1 MKKKLLSTQQTA
13 QQLNVSRQT
22 LSNWNLPCKV
32 KIGGKMYYK
41 VRDIAKI
48 KEIGMDNF
56 LDWFST
62 NKAECQTTLEDML
75 TRMQQTLATALTLQD
90 VDTIYR
96 TYFLCSDHWLELMSL
111 EHCETVSIVEI
122 KAENEYQDIAFWG
135 NQQGST
141 IEDVHAALA
150 EVAATDLFVIRYN
163 VLPREIFSALYE
175 RFLINQLIIDVVKD
189 EYIRSIYLNRQSVL
203 ADCLFANA
211 I

>member
-13 QQLNVSRQT
+13 SQLNVSRQT
-22 LSNWNLPCKV
+22 LSNWNLPCKI

-41 VRDIAKI
+41 QRDIEKI
-48 KEIGMDNF
+48 KEVGMNNF
-56 LDWFST
+56 LQWFED
-62 NKAECQTTLEDML
+62 NKKQCHTTLDHILAELHQALSMA
-75 TRMQQTLATALTLQD
+75 MTLED

-96 TYFLCSDHWLELMSL
+96 TYFLCSDQWLELMSL
-111 EHCETVSIVEI
+111 EHCQTVSIVEI

-135 NQQGST
+135 NEENAT
-141 IEDVHAALA
+141 IDDLHAALA
-150 EVAATDLFVIRYN
+150 KVTATDLFVIRYN

-189 EYIRSIYLNRQSVL
+189 EYVRAIYLNRQSVL